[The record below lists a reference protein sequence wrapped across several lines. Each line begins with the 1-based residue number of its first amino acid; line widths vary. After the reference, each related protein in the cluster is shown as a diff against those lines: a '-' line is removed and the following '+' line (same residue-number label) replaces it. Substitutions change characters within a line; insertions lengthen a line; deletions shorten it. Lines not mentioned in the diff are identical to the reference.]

1 MSATESSRESV
12 ERLADEF
19 AKRFRKGE
27 RPSLTEYTTRYPEHA
42 DEIRELFP
50 ALVTLEQFGPQ
61 EATDHK
67 PDLVLPQLHQL
78 GDFRIVREVG
88 RGGMGI
94 VYEAE
99 QVSLG
104 RRVALKVL
112 PPQLLT
118 GDRQRKRFEREAKA
132 AARLHH
138 TNIVPVFGVGEQEGL
153 HYYVM
158 QFIDG
163 LGLDEV
169 LDELRRLRAQSEV
182 GRVTTRVFGP
192 SPDAVEAPS
201 TPAASEEAAPVP
213 ALQVAQALLTGHF
226 DRTVLVAEG
235 SESSDMSS
243 GEDAAASVAPQ
254 PATPQPPPALPD
266 TAVGRLSETLHTSGA
281 FALPGQTTQTHVSSR
296 RVYWESVARIGVQTA
311 QALQHAHDQGIIH
324 RDIKPGNLLLDT
336 RGQVWVTDFGLAKA
350 ADQQDLT
357 HTGDV
362 LGTLRY
368 MAPEQFDGQADGR
381 SDLYSLGL
389 TLYELLALQPAFDET
404 DRHRL
409 IKQVTTGTP
418 PRLRNID
425 HHIPRDLETIVHKAI
440 DREPSHRYQTAG
452 EMADD
457 LQRYLGDEPIQAK
470 WVSPVTRF
478 RRWCKR
484 NPASRV

>member
-1 MSATESSRESV
+1 MAGAG
-12 ERLADEF
+12 L
-19 AKRFRKGE
+19 
-27 RPSLTEYTTRYPEHA
+27 
-42 DEIRELFP
+42 
-50 ALVTLEQFGPQ
+50 Q
-61 EATDHK
+61 E
-67 PDLVLPQLHQL
+67 
-78 GDFRIVREVG
+78 
-88 RGGMGI
+88 
-94 VYEAE
+94 
-99 QVSLG
+99 
-104 RRVALKVL
+104 VA
-112 PPQLLT
+112 
-118 GDRQRKRFEREAKA
+118 
-132 AARLHH
+132 
-138 TNIVPVFGVGEQEGL
+138 
-153 HYYVM
+153 
-158 QFIDG
+158 
-163 LGLDEV
+163 
-169 LDELRRLRAQSEV
+169 
-182 GRVTTRVFGP
+182 
-192 SPDAVEAPS
+192 AVE
-201 TPAASEEAAPVP
+201 
-213 ALQVAQALLTGHF
+213 VAQALLTGHF

-457 LQRYLGDEPIQAK
+457 LQRYLGDEPIRAK

-484 NPASRV
+484 NPVVAGLTSTIAVLDDDRGCRGVGRRCAVREAGQRQRSTCRATANGPRHRRTQPYTGAGAGANRPTEPGAGQQ